1 MFTPTARLTYVR
13 YNSRPIYCTQNCTLY
28 IRRVNEWVHWEPSAG
43 WNVGITPANIPMSRD
58 SGMECNKINTA
69 RRYTVHSFIVCK
81 GIPWV
86 TFPPILRPYSGF
98 ELFTMHFHTTWIGL
112 LVTLPSAWGFWP
124 IDFTESSSPYRND
137 APTVKVETLFQFPN
151 NGSWVDNL
159 ALRSDGS
166 ILLTRLDTPEVWSVD
181 ATSGNAT
188 LVHSF
193 ANATSCFGISEI
205 DDDVFAVV
213 VGNFSTKT
221 YQPTP
226 GSFTVQQLDFNN
238 VDATENEEGTQM
250 ATVSHIAALPEA
262 QALNGMA
269 SFTKESHLVL
279 IADSPKGVAWKLNT
293 QTGEYSV
300 ALNDTTMLPAA
311 GQALPL
317 GVNGLK
323 LVDDYIY
330 YSSTTRMQFGRVK
343 VNQDATPAGDYEIIA
358 SGFLP
363 DNLDVTS
370 DGTAYIAT
378 DPQNSV
384 VRITPYGQ
392 ISLVAGGQLSTQMPG
407 PTSCRLSADGK
418 TLYVGTSGGQVAPV
432 LGTFME
438 PAKVVKITFE

>member
-1 MFTPTARLTYVR
+1 
-13 YNSRPIYCTQNCTLY
+13 
-28 IRRVNEWVHWEPSAG
+28 
-43 WNVGITPANIPMSRD
+43 
-58 SGMECNKINTA
+58 MECNNINNA
-69 RRYTVHSFIVCK
+69 MPCTVI
-81 GIPWV
+81 
-86 TFPPILRPYSGF
+86 YSLQRTSLGDSSAHHQSISGL
-98 ELFTMHFHTTWIGL
+98 ELLCMMHFHTTWIGL
-112 LVTLPSAWGFWP
+112 LATLPSALGFWP
-124 IDFTESSSPYRND
+124 IYYTESSSPYRND
-137 APTVKVETLFQFPN
+137 APTVQVETLFQFPN
-151 NGSWVDNL
+151 NGSWIDNL

-181 ATSGNAT
+181 ATTGHAT

-221 YQPTP
+221 YHPTP

-238 VDATENEEGTQM
+238 FQATANEQETQK
-250 ATVSHIAALPEA
+250 ASVSHIAALPEA
-262 QALNGMA
+262 QALNGMT

-279 IADSPKGVAWKLNT
+279 IADSPNGVAWKLNT
-293 QTGEYSV
+293 QTGEYSI
-300 ALNDTTMLPAA
+300 ALNDTSMLPAE

-323 LVDDYIY
+323 MVDNYIY

-343 VNQDATPAGDYEIIA
+343 VDQDATPVSDYQIIA

-363 DNLDVTS
+363 DNMDVAS

-384 VRITPYGQ
+384 VRITPFGQ

-432 LGTFME
+432 LGKFME
-438 PAKVVKITFE
+438 PGKVVKITLE

>member
-1 MFTPTARLTYVR
+1 M
-13 YNSRPIYCTQNCTLY
+13 
-28 IRRVNEWVHWEPSAG
+28 
-43 WNVGITPANIPMSRD
+43 
-58 SGMECNKINTA
+58 
-69 RRYTVHSFIVCK
+69 
-81 GIPWV
+81 
-86 TFPPILRPYSGF
+86 
-98 ELFTMHFHTTWIGL
+98 MHFHTTWIGL
-112 LVTLPSAWGFWP
+112 LATLPSALGFWP
-124 IDFTESSSPYRND
+124 IYYTESSSPFRND
-137 APTVKVETLFQFPN
+137 APTVQVETLFQFPN
-151 NGSWVDNL
+151 NGSWIDNL

-181 ATSGNAT
+181 ATTGHAT

-221 YQPTP
+221 YKPTP

-238 VDATENEEGTQM
+238 FQATANEQETQK
-250 ATVSHIAALPEA
+250 ASVSHIAALPEA
-262 QALNGMA
+262 QALNGMT

-279 IADSPKGVAWKLNT
+279 IADSPNGVAWKLNT
-293 QTGEYSV
+293 QTGEYSI
-300 ALNDTTMLPAA
+300 ALNDTSMLPAE
-311 GQALPL
+311 GQGLPL

-323 LVDDYIY
+323 MVDDYIY

-343 VNQDATPAGDYEIIA
+343 VDQDATPVSDYQIIA

-363 DNLDVTS
+363 DNMDVAS

-384 VRITPYGQ
+384 VRITPFGQ

-432 LGTFME
+432 LGKFME
-438 PAKVVKITFE
+438 PGKVVKITLE

>member
-1 MFTPTARLTYVR
+1 MSTWATHLSYTLIYSPQKHPWLTF
-13 YNSRPIYCTQNCTLY
+13 S
-28 IRRVNEWVHWEPSAG
+28 
-43 WNVGITPANIPMSRD
+43 
-58 SGMECNKINTA
+58 
-69 RRYTVHSFIVCK
+69 
-81 GIPWV
+81 
-86 TFPPILRPYSGF
+86 PILNLYLGLACF
-98 ELFTMHFHTTWIGL
+98 MMHFHATSIGL
-112 LVTLPSAWGFWP
+112 LAAVPSALAVWP
-124 IDFTESSSPYRND
+124 IYYTEPASLYRND
-137 APTVKVETLFQFPN
+137 EPSVKVETLYQFPN
-151 NGSWVDNL
+151 NGSWIDNL

-166 ILLTRLDTPEVWSVD
+166 VLLTRLDTPEVWSVD
-181 ATSGNAT
+181 TVTGNAT

-226 GSFTVQQLDFNN
+226 GSFTVQKLDFNN
-238 VDATENEEGTQM
+238 VHATENEDATQM
-250 ATVSHIAALPEA
+250 ASVSHIAALPEA

-293 QTGEYSV
+293 ETGEYSI
-300 ALNDTTMLPAA
+300 ALNDTTMLPAE

-363 DNLDVTS
+363 DNLDVAS

-384 VRITPYGQ
+384 VRISPYGQ

-407 PTSCRLSADGK
+407 PTSCRLTSDEK